1 MYRKSLLFT
10 ARTHDADHPIPS
22 ICALKEPF
30 ETQAEG
36 AVGVES
42 QPAASATASATAAS
56 RRRCMLSPPF
66 STGSEPNYHPSVGT
80 PTQQERK
87 ASTRSTRSFACS

>member
-1 MYRKSLLFT
+1 MFLA
-10 ARTHDADHPIPS
+10 ARAHDADHPIPS

-56 RRRCMLSPPF
+56 LRRRMMSPIL
-66 STGSEPNYHPSVGT
+66 
-80 PTQQERK
+80 
-87 ASTRSTRSFACS
+87 TR